1 MNTTAKKQYFTLEEA
16 NRRLPLV
23 RAIVTD
29 IVELYRDLSERRER
43 LDRIRRLP
51 GSANRDENSVYG
63 EELQQIEDE
72 LEKDADR
79 LQVFV
84 DELQS
89 LGAELKDFRV
99 GLVDFLTQ
107 VDGEDAYLCWK
118 LGEDEIGF
126 WHEIEAG
133 FQGRRS
139 LMQGTAPAD
148 GTAPVDGTEPAGSDE
163 T

>member
-1 MNTTAKKQYFTLEEA
+1 MNTIAKKQYFTLAEA
-16 NRRLPLV
+16 NQRLPLV

-89 LGAELKDFRV
+89 LGADLKDFRV
-99 GLVDFLTQ
+99 GLVDFLTR

-118 LGEDEIGF
+118 LGEEEIGY

-139 LMQGTAPAD
+139 LLQQAVSEDEA
-148 GTAPVDGTEPAGSDE
+148 EPSGSE
-163 T
+163 EP

>member
-1 MNTTAKKQYFTLEEA
+1 MNTIAKKQYFTLAEA
-16 NRRLPLV
+16 NQRLPLV

-72 LEKDADR
+72 LEKDAGR

-89 LGAELKDFRV
+89 LGADLKDFRV
-99 GLVDFLTQ
+99 GLVDFLTR

-118 LGEDEIGF
+118 LGEEEIGY

-139 LMQGTAPAD
+139 LLQQAVSEDEA
-148 GTAPVDGTEPAGSDE
+148 EPSGSE
-163 T
+163 EP

>member
-1 MNTTAKKQYFTLEEA
+1 MNSIANKQYFTLAEA

-29 IVELYRDLSERRER
+29 IVELFRDLSERRER

-51 GSANRDENSVYG
+51 GSANRDENSIYG

-99 GLVDFLTQ
+99 GLIDFLTQ
-107 VDGEDAYLCWK
+107 VDGRDAYLCWK
-118 LGEDEIGF
+118 LGEDEIGY
-126 WHEIEAG
+126 WHELDAG
-133 FQGRRS
+133 FQGRQS
-139 LMQGTAPAD
+139 LLQGTAPED
-148 GTAPVDGTEPAGSDE
+148 GATPAETDE
-163 T
+163 IP